1 MVLMHQLLLWKSFL
15 VCNGRELGI
24 RHYGTCLSN
33 KINPFSVLMYMLT
46 FKHCTRPSALAFTE
60 ETSLPDPRFF
70 RFLCWRVAAAR
81 AQSWCFFAPL
91 AALGNSTVC
100 TVFVAKNVAKI
111 MVLRCLEYQKG
122 WEILGNSIRI
132 ALQGHLWQAEAGITR
147 IRSQRNLDR
156 KGRRLIGRLMNFP
169 KKNRYEI
176 HLEICDFWSCHN
188 WSCLSGTGESCDLWT
203 YLHRSWLVV
212 WNIFLYSIIYGI
224 MKPPTS

>member
-1 MVLMHQLLLWKSFL
+1 
-15 VCNGRELGI
+15 
-24 RHYGTCLSN
+24 
-33 KINPFSVLMYMLT
+33 
-46 FKHCTRPSALAFTE
+46 
-60 ETSLPDPRFF
+60 
-70 RFLCWRVAAAR
+70 
-81 AQSWCFFAPL
+81 L
-91 AALGNSTVC
+91 AALGNSTGC

-176 HLEICDFWSCHN
+176 HLEICDFGRVIIEVAFLERVKVAICGHIYIDLGW
-188 WSCLSGTGESCDLWT
+188 WFGTFFILETINFLLKLQCCNVNSHDA
-203 YLHRSWLVV
+203 RLVQFV
-212 WNIFLYSIIYGI
+212 
-224 MKPPTS
+224 